1 MRPRRDPALPSM
13 KGTNGVQEITPQCR
27 FHQITHR
34 AGLQRPQYL
43 DIPEIGRQNYNSSA
57 RVFSSNRLVNFRIFE
72 HYGVDTTRREPF
84 EANWPAVSSSGRVS
98 GGIAAR
104 CLNLHLRNQHAVNRT
119 SLGDLH
125 QSVKLI
131 LG

>member
-1 MRPRRDPALPSM
+1 MVSRRSRR
-13 KGTNGVQEITPQCR
+13 KGAFN
-27 FHQITHR
+27 QITHG

-57 RVFSSNRLVNFRIFE
+57 RVFSSNRLVTFRIFE
-72 HYGVDTTRREPF
+72 QYGVDTTRRKPF

-98 GGIAAR
+98 GGIVAR

-119 SLGDLH
+119 SLGDLQ

>member
-1 MRPRRDPALPSM
+1 MERELIIER
-13 KGTNGVQEITPQCR
+13 T
-27 FHQITHR
+27 R
-34 AGLQRPQYL
+34 AGLAAARKL
-43 DIPEIGRQNYNSSA
+43 GRVGGHKRRMTDSKIKAARRLLAGGTNTGVTTSRSA
-57 RVFSSNRLVNFRIFE
+57 PSVGRSTLSTSRK
-72 HYGVDTTRREPF
+72 TF

-98 GGIAAR
+98 GGIVAR